1 MLGLADAETLRSGE
15 GEPVGHT
22 VPVRDAEG
30 ERVPDTEPEVLLVKG
45 CVVPTPVEVAVGAG
59 EREETD
65 KVGVLV
71 PQGEGEWEDVTLA
84 LRERLGQAEEEGE
97 TLTVTET
104 RGERV
109 RLLEVLAEREET
121 DKVGVLVPQGEGE
134 WEDVTL
140 ALRERLGQAE
150 EEGETLT
157 VAETRG
163 ERVRLLEVLAEREA
177 EMVTEGEGEED
188 SLPVVDDVTD
198 GLRDTLTVRDRL
210 RVTQL
215 DAVGEE
221 ERHSVGDCD
230 SVAGTLPEAPLE
242 PLTE

>member
-15 GEPVGHT
+15 GEPVGLAA
-22 VPVRDAEG
+22 PVRDTVG
-30 ERVPDTEPEVLLVKG
+30 ECVTDTEPEALLVKG

-59 EREETD
+59 DREEMD
-65 KVGVLV
+65 RVGVLV

-84 LRERLGQAEEEGE
+84 LRDWLG
-97 TLTVTET
+97 
-104 RGERV
+104 
-109 RLLEVLAEREET
+109 
-121 DKVGVLVPQGEGE
+121 KVE
-134 WEDVTL
+134 
-140 ALRERLGQAE
+140 A
-150 EEGETLT
+150 EGETLT
-157 VAETRG
+157 VAELRG
-163 ERVRLLEVLAEREA
+163 ERDRLPKMLSERSTEV
-177 EMVTEGEGEED
+177 VTEGEGEED
-188 SLPVVDDVTD
+188 GLTLEDVVTD

-230 SVAGTLPEAPLE
+230 SVAGTLPVAPLE